1 MLFSRPSTPDTI
13 QEALRGLV
21 DPSMIGAVQIDKDGQ
36 AIVTLEID
44 PAKGEDFEALRQAV
58 EHKVTSL
65 KGVKKALVILTAE
78 RKPPALKQRHKAARL
93 DVPGVKKIIAVASGK
108 GGVGKSTVAANLAVA
123 LSRMGQRVG
132 LLDADIYGPSVPRLM
147 GISGQKPGHGDDSR
161 IIPLTAHGLK
171 IMSMGFLVDE
181 DTPMIWR
188 GPMVQSAIQQLLR
201 DVAWA
206 ELDILV
212 IDMPPG
218 TGDAQLTL
226 AQKVQLAGAVIVS
239 TPQDIALID
248 ARKGLEMFRK
258 VAVPVLGIVE
268 NMSYYCCPECG
279 HRADIFG
286 HGGAREQ
293 AEKVD
298 CPFLGEV
305 PLHADIRRLSD
316 EGLPIT
322 VADPSSPQA
331 QAFQDIAHNV
341 LAGLETASRPAP
353 QIIIDE

>member
-1 MLFSRPSTPDTI
+1 LH
-13 QEALRGLV
+13 GLV
-21 DPSMIGAVQIDKDGQ
+21 DPSMIGSVQIDEGQ
-36 AIVTLEID
+36 AIVTLEVD
-44 PAKGEDFEALRQAV
+44 PAKGGDFETLRQSV
-58 EHKVTSL
+58 EHKVASL

-78 RKPPALKQRHKAARL
+78 RKPPVLKQKQHKAARL
-93 DVPGVKKIIAVASGK
+93 EVSGVKKIIAVASGK

-123 LSRMGQRVG
+123 LSQMGQKVG

-147 GISGQKPGHGDDSR
+147 GISGQKPEHGDDSR

-171 IMSMGFLVDE
+171 IMSMGFLVEE

-226 AQKVQLAGAVIVS
+226 AQKVPLAGAVIVS

-293 AEKVD
+293 AEKVG

-305 PLHADIRRLSD
+305 PLHAEIRRLSD

-322 VADPSSPQA
+322 ISDPSGHQA
-331 QAFQDIAHNV
+331 KAFQEIARNA

-353 QIIIDE
+353 EIFIEE